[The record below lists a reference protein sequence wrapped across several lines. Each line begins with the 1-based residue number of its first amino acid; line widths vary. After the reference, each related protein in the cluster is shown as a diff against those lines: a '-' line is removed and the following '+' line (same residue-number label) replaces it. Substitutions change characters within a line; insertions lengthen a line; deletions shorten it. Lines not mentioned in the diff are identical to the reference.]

1 MTRTT
6 YRTCPFCEAA
16 CGLELTVDDDRV
28 VAARGDREHVFSHGF
43 VCPKGAAFGQLTADP
58 DRLRHP
64 LVRRAGR
71 HEEVGWDEAFAVV
84 EAGLRPV
91 LEQHGPNAAAV
102 YLGNPN
108 AHTMA
113 GGLYLSP
120 LLRALGSR
128 NLFSASTVDQMPKH
142 VSCGYLYGNPLT
154 IPVPD
159 VDRTDLLLILGANP
173 WESNGSLATAADFPG
188 RLKAIQARGGR
199 FVVVDPRRTRTA
211 EHADE
216 HVFIRPGTD
225 AYLLF
230 GIVHTLFEEGLA
242 TVGPYVT
249 GVDDVRALAKDF
261 APERVSAVCTVP
273 ADRIRGL
280 ARELAAAPTAAVYG
294 RIGTCTVEFGTLTS
308 WLVDVVN
315 VLTGNLDR
323 PGGVLFPLAAHLR
336 PHTRAGGRGFRV
348 GRWHSRVRGLPE
360 VKGELP
366 VATLADEIETPGA
379 EQVRALIT
387 VAGNPVLSTPNS
399 ARLDRALGGLDFM
412 VSVDPYLNETT
423 RHADVVLPP
432 TDAARKGHYDFSFL
446 GFAVRNFAAYSPPV
460 LPAGPDEMDECDIL
474 ARLTLVVSGQGA
486 GAEPASL
493 HASLLEKAL
502 ERAAEATG
510 SPVAELRALVT
521 GDHPAERLLDV
532 ALRTGAYGDRFG
544 ARPGGLS
551 LDRLLASPHGVDLGP
566 LQPRLPEVLQ
576 TPSGTVELCA
586 EPIAADVDRLRAAL
600 DRRPGGLVLIGRR
613 HLRSNNS
620 WMHNVPMLMKG
631 RDRCTLQMNPAD
643 ATRLALADG
652 DDAEVRSRAGA
663 VSARVEVTDRVM
675 PGVVSLP
682 HGWGHDAPG
691 TRMSVAAAA
700 PGVNSNV
707 LTDELTVDRLSGN
720 SVLNGIPVEVKA
732 VASRRQGGRG
742 GRSSPLPPR
751 SGVGLASGQPDN
763 DQHGGGRGEAQR
775 W

>member
-1 MTRTT
+1 MPRPEGWWLVTDDTTRTA
-6 YRTCPFCEAA
+6 YRTCPLCEAA
-16 CGLELTVDDDRV
+16 CGLELTVTGDRIV
-28 VAARGDREHVFSHGF
+28 SARGDRRHVFSGGF
-43 VCPKGAAFGQLTADP
+43 ICPKGATLGQLTADP
-58 DRLRHP
+58 DRLRRP
-64 LVRRAGR
+64 LVRRGDR
-71 HEEVGWDEAFAVV
+71 HEEVGWDEAFAAV

-91 LEQHGPNAAAV
+91 LDRHGPDAV
-102 YLGNPN
+102 ALYLGNPN
-108 AHTMA
+108 VHTMA
-113 GGLYLSP
+113 GSLYVSP
-120 LLRALGSR
+120 LLRAVGSR
-128 NLFSASTVDQMPKH
+128 NIFTASTVDQMPKH
-142 VSCGYLYGNPLT
+142 VACGYLYGSPLA

-159 VDRTDLLLILGANP
+159 VDRTDLLLMLGANP

-216 HVFIRPGTD
+216 HLFIRPGTD

-230 GIVHTLFEEGLA
+230 GIVHTLFEEGLTDLGRLA
-242 TVGPYVT
+242 GHVT
-249 GVDDVRALAKDF
+249 GVEEVRELARAF
-261 APERVSAVCTVP
+261 APEVVTAACAVP

-323 PGGVLFPLAAHLR
+323 PGGAMFPLAAHLR
-336 PHTRAGGRGFRV
+336 TRPQPGGKGFRT

-366 VATLADEIETPGA
+366 VATLADEIETPGDG
-379 EQVRALIT
+379 QVRAFVT

-399 ARLDRALGGLDFM
+399 GRLDRALGGLDFM

-446 GFAVRNFAAYSPPV
+446 ALAVRNFAAYSPPV
-460 LPAGPDEMDECDIL
+460 LPPDPAEMDECDIL
-474 ARLTLVVSGQGA
+474 ARLTLIVTGKGA
-486 GAEPASL
+486 GADPAEL
-493 HASLLEKAL
+493 HEHMLQEALTKAG
-502 ERAAEATG
+502 A
-510 SPVAELRALVT
+510 AELRAVVD

-544 ARPGGLS
+544 ARPDGLS
-551 LDRLLASPHGVDLGP
+551 LARLLANPHGVDLGP
-566 LQPRLPEVLQ
+566 LQPRIPEILQ
-576 TPSGTVELCA
+576 TPSGTIELCPP
-586 EPIAADVDRLRAAL
+586 PIAADVARLSEAL
-600 DRRPGGLVLIGRR
+600 PRRRDDLVLVGRR

-620 WMHNVPMLMKG
+620 WMHNVPALVKG
-631 RDRCTLQMNPAD
+631 RDRCTLHMHPEDAD
-643 ATRLALADG
+643 RLALADG
-652 DDAEVRSRAGA
+652 DEAELRSRAGTVA
-663 VSARVEVTDRVM
+663 ARVEVTDKVM

-682 HGWGHDAPG
+682 HGWGHGMPG
-691 TRMSVAAAA
+691 TRMSVAAER

-707 LTDELTVDRLSGN
+707 LTDEYATDPLSGN
-720 SVLNGIPVEVKA
+720 SVLNGIPVEIKA
-732 VASRRQGGRG
+732 
-742 GRSSPLPPR
+742 LP
-751 SGVGLASGQPDN
+751 
-763 DQHGGGRGEAQR
+763 
-775 W
+775 